1 MLKKIIVN
9 DNFYETRIALTQQG
23 GLWEYFQEKKE
34 QRTLVGNIYKG
45 KVLRV
50 LPGLQSAFIDIGYE
64 KAAFLHVSDLLEQH
78 LNEDDNEIETTDI
91 SQVDISQM
99 LSQGEEIIVQVSKD
113 PISTK
118 GPRVTTWLSIPG
130 RYLVFFPIGNKVGV
144 SKKIE
149 SESERKRLKD
159 IVENI
164 KPEDTTFVIRTVAEG
179 VSQEILQSDMELTM
193 RLWIDIVKKQKDISA
208 PFPLHEDLSMPLR
221 IARDLLNND
230 IEEMIIDNME
240 TYKRVL
246 HFVEHFMPLQKEKI
260 KHFDSI
266 RFGSIFEKYGIEKEI
281 DLLYH
286 KSVPLKSG
294 GNIIIE
300 QVEAMT
306 IVDVNTGS
314 FVGKNLEHSDTIL
327 RTNKEAIEVLA
338 NQLRLRNIGGI
349 IIVDCI
355 DMKSDGDRE
364 DLINFAESVTSKDR
378 AKVIIHSITSLGLM
392 QITRKRISDSFR
404 RNTTHSCPICR
415 GLGFLKSPETITHE
429 IYRDILKIDSNL
441 LKDSNLKIVVSP
453 HIYEYLISHEEENI
467 KKLKEQIEANID
479 ILLDS
484 NFSPENFTIGF
495 K

>member
-1 MLKKIIVN
+1 MLKKIIIS

-23 GLWEYFQEKKE
+23 VLWEYFQEKKE
-34 QRTLVGNIYKG
+34 QRSLVGNIYKG

-78 LNEDDNEIETTDI
+78 LNEDDNEPETADI
-91 SQVDISQM
+91 SQIDISQM
-99 LSQGEEIIVQVSKD
+99 LSQGEEIIVQVAKD

-149 SESERKRLKD
+149 SESERRRLKE
-159 IVENI
+159 IVETI
-164 KPEDTTFVIRTVAEG
+164 KPDDTTFVIRTVAEG
-179 VSQEILQSDMELTM
+179 VSPETLQSDMELTM

-208 PFPLHEDLSMPLR
+208 PFILHEDLSMPLR
-221 IARDLLNND
+221 VTRDLLNND
-230 IEEMIIDNME
+230 VEEMIIDNFD
-240 TYKRVL
+240 TYKRIL
-246 HFVEHFMPLQKEKI
+246 HFVEHFMPLQKDKI
-260 KHFDSI
+260 KFFDSS
-266 RFGSIFEKYGIEKEI
+266 RVGSVFEKYSVEKEI

-286 KSVPLKSG
+286 RSVPLKSG

-314 FVGKNLEHSDTIL
+314 FVGKNLDHSDTIL
-327 RTNKEAIEVLA
+327 RTNKEAVDVLA

-355 DMKSDGDRE
+355 DMKSDADRE
-364 DLINFAESVTSKDR
+364 ELIKFAESVTSKDR
-378 AKVIIHSITSLGLM
+378 AKVIIHPITSLGLM

-404 RNTTHSCPICR
+404 RNTTHTCPICR
-415 GLGFLKSPETITHE
+415 GLGFIKSPETVTHE
-429 IYRDILKIDSNL
+429 IYREILKIDSNL
-441 LKDSNLKIVVSP
+441 LKGSNLRVVVSS
-453 HIYEYLISHEEENI
+453 HIYEYIISHEVDNI
-467 KKLKEQIEANID
+467 KKLKEQTQANID
-479 ILLDS
+479 IILDS
-484 NFSPENFTIGF
+484 NFSSENFTIGF